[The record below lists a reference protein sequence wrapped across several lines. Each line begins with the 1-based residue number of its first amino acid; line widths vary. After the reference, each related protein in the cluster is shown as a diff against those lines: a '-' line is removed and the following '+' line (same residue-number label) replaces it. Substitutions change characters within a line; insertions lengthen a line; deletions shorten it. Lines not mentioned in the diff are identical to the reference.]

1 MSRYLERLGIDTP
14 KLPQSARV
22 SALRD
27 PADVLFDAQQPIFG
41 VDPRLLIDAAGSQ
54 RRLDQ
59 LAVAHPEVAAIER
72 GLHEYRLR
80 VLHAPR
86 NFRGGAA
93 TLAKEPGELSFIESL
108 PPLLRPPVVL
118 VDSSRDSEILYH
130 TNTAEISRYSDQA
143 YYFGIGRLAPEIIF
157 LQSAIQ
163 FALRELNGNRP
174 VITVGG
180 KPREYEYP
188 RQLGEEA
195 LIPYLKVH
203 AVTLLKPRVA
213 EDQLSTREAARED
226 LARGTLAV
234 TFENTRNYDVYTEF
248 TQSQWDILRDWL
260 AEKII
265 SYFEA
270 NTVLHVVDPEPDPI
284 LDKFAKSKRKD
295 ILVEKAGDDYMI
307 RIINSQFIYQWY
319 APYTVSGFVGE
330 GASYRWSQMSLY
342 PHDPIA
348 EYQIRISRF
357 QPKSNQLEVNPGYEL
372 TEVRCVAV
380 DAAGNHLDTNIVFEI
395 SSWEI
400 SRRSFDH
407 RAQHVNFRQRR
418 QLELY
423 PFYPSVP
430 HYTDPKFPEF
440 DGLDP
445 EIPQEINFAYCT
457 MLRMCAEVLTK
468 VFYTPGDDLEAKIV
482 PLAHVIKPHT
492 DRLMEIIERSGSRLL
507 PGKVAEGLRQLI
519 KFSLYPH
526 AWATLA
532 DELDLGRIFPN
543 AREMIREV
551 RKYGLRA
558 DGEVL
563 SDNELRIQV
572 LAPLFLI
579 DGSTY
584 RMGQETAIHQLT
596 AMVRRRGIA
605 QVSSRNSPLAQYAQI
620 FQPIQSQ

>member
-1 MSRYLERLGIDTP
+1 MSTYLERLGVESP
-14 KLPQSARV
+14 KLPLGTAV

-27 PADVLFDAQQPIFG
+27 PADVLFDAQRPVYG

-54 RRLDQ
+54 ERLDQ

-80 VLHAPR
+80 VLQAPR
-86 NFRGGAA
+86 NFHGRAVS
-93 TLAKEPGELSFIESL
+93 LVGERTNAGIIETL

-118 VDSSRDSEILYH
+118 IDSSRDSERLYH
-130 TNTAEISRYSDQA
+130 PNAAQISRYSDQA

-234 TFENTRNYDVYTEF
+234 TFENTRNYDVYTYF
-248 TQSQWDILRDWL
+248 TQSQWNILRDWL

-270 NTVLHVVDPEPDPI
+270 NTVLHVVDPEPDPL
-284 LDKFAKSKRKD
+284 LDTFRYVKPKD
-295 ILVEKAGDDYMI
+295 ILVEKTDGNYTI
-307 RIINSQFIYQWY
+307 RLINPQFIFQWY
-319 APYTVSGFVGE
+319 APYTVSALVGE
-330 GASYRWSQMSLY
+330 AQRLRRSQVSLF

-348 EYQIRISRF
+348 EYQIQISRIR
-357 QPKSNQLEVNPGYEL
+357 PDVNPHYEL

-380 DAAGNHLDTNIVFEI
+380 DAAGNHLDTNLAFEE
-395 SSWEI
+395 SSWEL
-400 SRRSFDH
+400 SGRTLDH
-407 RAQHVNFRQRR
+407 RAHHVNYRQRR

-457 MLRMCAEVLTK
+457 LLRMCAEVLTK
-468 VFYTPGDDLEAKIV
+468 VFYTRGVDLEAKIV

-532 DELDLGRIFPN
+532 DELNLGRIYPN
-543 AREMIREV
+543 AKEMFHEV
-551 RKYGLRA
+551 RRHGLRVE
-558 DGEVL
+558 GEVL
-563 SDNELRIQV
+563 TDSEIRGRV
-572 LAPLFLI
+572 LVPLFLI

-596 AMVRRRGIA
+596 AMVRRQGTV
-605 QVSSRNSPLAQYAQI
+605 QVSSHNSPLAQYAQI